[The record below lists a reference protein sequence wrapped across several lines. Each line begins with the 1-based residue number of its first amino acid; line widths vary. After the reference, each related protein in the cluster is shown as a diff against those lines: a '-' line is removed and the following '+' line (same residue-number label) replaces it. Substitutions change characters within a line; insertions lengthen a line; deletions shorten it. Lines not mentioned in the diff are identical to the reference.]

1 MKWTHTH
8 SSVNHA
14 TTVITITITSC
25 RSQLWS
31 ASSMSQTLARIKQA
45 LKWSSTDFDSNLIHH
60 GLFHEFDS
68 LWSELA
74 SATTFRHSDTQLD
87 LHPESQYLGE
97 PTSVH
102 ITEAVHQAQH
112 KPLPS
117 TQSKSER
124 GSSLPPVVQLHTKQV
139 TFPFESDS
147 DSSYTLPDQSDPEI
161 VFWRQPSRL
170 ETLNILIEELQSF
183 SQGDTTQT
191 SEQFQSAI
199 DPDDQYIDDT
209 FADHS
214 KMANDSEAYDTS
226 ANRDQ
231 FQHRAL
237 KQLWYSC
244 QYQLQHDWWCE

>member
-1 MKWTHTH
+1 ME
-8 SSVNHA
+8 V
-14 TTVITITITSC
+14 
-25 RSQLWS
+25 
-31 ASSMSQTLARIKQA
+31 
-45 LKWSSTDFDSNLIHH
+45 
-60 GLFHEFDS
+60 
-68 LWSELA
+68 
-74 SATTFRHSDTQLD
+74 
-87 LHPESQYLGE
+87 
-97 PTSVH
+97 
-102 ITEAVHQAQH
+102 VHQAQH

-139 TFPFESDS
+139 TFPFKSDS

-161 VFWRQPSRL
+161 VFQRQPSRL

-191 SEQFQSAI
+191 SEQFQLAI

-214 KMANDSEAYDTS
+214 KMANDLEAYDTS

-231 FQHRAL
+231 SNTEPLNSFGTHVNTSHNMINDVSNQQFADVSATLSQITEELSKISANQICFKEGMEKLNENQH
-237 KQLWYSC
+237 
-244 QYQLQHDWWCE
+244 QLQTQNTITADLVSGL

>member
-1 MKWTHTH
+1 M
-8 SSVNHA
+8 
-14 TTVITITITSC
+14 
-25 RSQLWS
+25 
-31 ASSMSQTLARIKQA
+31 
-45 LKWSSTDFDSNLIHH
+45 
-60 GLFHEFDS
+60 
-68 LWSELA
+68 
-74 SATTFRHSDTQLD
+74 
-87 LHPESQYLGE
+87 HPESQYLGE

-102 ITEAVHQAQH
+102 ITEAIHQAQH

-124 GSSLPPVVQLHTKQV
+124 GSSLPPVAQLLNKQV

-170 ETLNILIEELQSF
+170 ETLNILIDELQSF
-183 SQGDTTQT
+183 SQGNTMQT

-199 DPDDQYIDDT
+199 EPDDQYIDDT

-214 KMANDSEAYDTS
+214 KMADDSVAYDTS

-231 FQHRAL
+231 SNREPLNSFGTHVNTSWNMIDDVGNQQFADVSATLSQITEELSKISANQIHF
-237 KQLWYSC
+237 K
-244 QYQLQHDWWCE
+244 EGMEK